1 MYRISQ
7 LAELVGLSRTT
18 LLYYEKLGLIKG
30 ERLNNGYRQYSEKDA
45 QRLVLLQ
52 NLQAGGLTLKE
63 CQACLDAKVNREV
76 LVERLEQ
83 LDQEIEQKQNSR
95 QLLAALLGESSLT
108 DWHES
113 LDQLAPEA
121 HIEWLMKQ
129 GFDEKQAM
137 RLKWLSKDMNEHER
151 YMQDFDLIFK
161 ELERWGPGS
170 ESDTLKALQKVPNKP
185 MTLLEIGCGQGIATE
200 LFARHSDAMIIAV
213 DNEEFALK
221 HLMEKM
227 QQNGLEDKITTV
239 CADMA
244 KMPFETK
251 SFDLIW
257 SEGSAYIMGVQNALK
272 AWKPLLSEDGVLVVS
287 DLVWSTDKPSESAL
301 SFWKKEYPDMVSVS
315 DRIKHAQQAGYEVI
329 EHFSLS
335 DAAWEAYYHPLIK
348 RLDTLKDKLIDSPVL
363 IDFKNEITAFKQRK
377 NEFDYEIFIL
387 RSR

>member
-170 ESDTLKALQKVPNKP
+170 ESDTLKALQKVPNKS
-185 MTLLEIGCGQGIATE
+185 MTLLEIGCG
-200 LFARHSDAMIIAV
+200 
-213 DNEEFALK
+213 
-221 HLMEKM
+221 
-227 QQNGLEDKITTV
+227 
-239 CADMA
+239 
-244 KMPFETK
+244 
-251 SFDLIW
+251 
-257 SEGSAYIMGVQNALK
+257 
-272 AWKPLLSEDGVLVVS
+272 
-287 DLVWSTDKPSESAL
+287 
-301 SFWKKEYPDMVSVS
+301 
-315 DRIKHAQQAGYEVI
+315 
-329 EHFSLS
+329 
-335 DAAWEAYYHPLIK
+335 
-348 RLDTLKDKLIDSPVL
+348 
-363 IDFKNEITAFKQRK
+363 
-377 NEFDYEIFIL
+377 
-387 RSR
+387 